1 LTVDSWQLTN
11 NQQQIHLGAIVQN
24 LQNLLKKFMPGKSA
38 GLGIELAPDRINI
51 VQLSQKKPGYKLEN
65 FFSVEVEEG
74 LIEEGII
81 ADPPEIAML
90 IQMALADNNIKAK
103 QVATAIPAKE
113 GVIRVVPVPAE
124 LNDEELR
131 EMVNQEAGLYLPF
144 PREEADVDYKKM
156 GIFEDEDGIEKFQ
169 VLLVATRKEVT
180 DTYISTFEQAG
191 LKIDIL
197 DLTIFALLR
206 TIQNEL
212 EQLPPEEPVAIADIE
227 FDSTEIAILME
238 GIPQFSRTIPIGAY
252 QIQTALSQAMNL
264 PPSRNTEM
272 LQEMSVPANPTE
284 ITGEGTMGESN
295 PGVEAIVK
303 VLSELTD
310 ELRRSID
317 FFINQSE
324 GPDVSQLFLAGPGA
338 TIGQIDDFFNH
349 RLGLPVTI
357 IDPVANMAIE
367 DEEQKLSQVIRPGL
381 GVVLGLG
388 MREV

>member
-1 LTVDSWQLTN
+1 M
-11 NQQQIHLGAIVQN
+11 VQN
-24 LQNLLKKFMPGKSA
+24 LQNLLKKFLPGKSG
-38 GLGIELAPDRINI
+38 GLGIEIAPDRINI
-51 VQLSQKKPGYKLEN
+51 VELSQKKPGYKLEQ

-74 LIEEGII
+74 LIEEGVI

-90 IQMALADNNIKAK
+90 IQMALADHNVKAK

-156 GIFEDEDGIEKFQ
+156 GVFEDEDGIEKFQ

-212 EQLPPEEPVAIADIE
+212 EQLPPDEPVAIADIE

-238 GIPQFSRTIPIGAY
+238 GIPQFSRTIPIGTY

-272 LQEMSVPANPTE
+272 LQEMSIPANPTE

-295 PGVEAIVK
+295 PGVQAIVK

-338 TIGQIDDFFNH
+338 VIGQIDEFFNN

-357 IDPVANMAIE
+357 VDPVANIAIE
-367 DEEQKLSQVIRPGL
+367 DEEQKLSQVMHPGL